1 MYRVMII
8 DDDAIIRR
16 GLSRNIS
23 WEESGFQ
30 LVGTAGDGEEGLQ
43 LFLQTHPE
51 IVISDIKMPFLDGL
65 DLSRRL
71 LGISPETKI
80 ILLTGYGEFDY
91 AKQALELKVFD
102 YILKP
107 IDFDVLIQTVQRA
120 ATVLDNERKVK
131 WQIQESRPLLKQRFL
146 TRLILGKYQSER
158 ELFDEAAFLEL
169 KILKG
174 CYIAVLVK
182 IDDYQNPEVFS
193 GIAEQEIAKI
203 KLANLCH
210 ETLANQAEV
219 VDLGGDELAIIFF
232 SDSKP
237 GQTTQDAFEWSESF
251 LFQANEELSLS
262 ITIGIGSVRHSLLEI
277 TDSFREA
284 RTALGFRHILG
295 RNQVLT
301 IGDTGIPNAGDP
313 TDLPEI
319 REELGLKVKLGLT
332 EEVVKLLNNIEAGL
346 LRRQFI
352 SLSASQLI
360 GTQLAFLLM
369 QELQDLESENPKVKK
384 EFFFERCRLIQ
395 EGQTIQDI
403 FIELRRLA
411 TEIFEMINQGRENI
425 QAGLIGKAIH
435 FIEENYFQEG
445 LSLTDVA
452 RAVHVSPVYLSIMFK
467 KERNINFSSFLTE
480 VRMKKAME
488 LLRSSDLKSYEVSE
502 RVGYSNPQYF
512 SVCFKKYTGCS
523 PSEFKKQQ

>member
-1 MYRVMII
+1 MYRVMIV

-30 LVGTAGDGEEGLQ
+30 LVGTVGDGEEGLR
-43 LFLQTHPE
+43 LFLQSQPE
-51 IVISDIKMPFLDGL
+51 IVISDIKMPFMDGL

-71 LGISPETKI
+71 LEVAPETKI

-107 IDFDVLIQTVQRA
+107 IDFDVLIQTVQKA
-120 ATVLDNERKVK
+120 ATVLDNERKVQ

-158 ELFDEAAFLEL
+158 ELFGEAAFLEL
-169 KILKG
+169 KIQKG

-193 GIAEQEIAKI
+193 GVAEQEIAKV
-203 KLANLCH
+203 KLANLCR
-210 ETLANQAEV
+210 ENLENQTEV
-219 VDLGGDELAIIFF
+219 VDLGGDEMVVIFF
-232 SDSKP
+232 SNSKP
-237 GQTTQDAFEWSESF
+237 GQTTQAAFEWSETLLS
-251 LFQANEELSLS
+251 QANERLSLS
-262 ITIGIGSVRHSLLEI
+262 ITIGLGSARPSLLEI

-284 RTALGFRHILG
+284 RSALGFRHILG

-301 IGDTGIPNAGDP
+301 IGDTGMPNAGD
-313 TDLPEI
+313 TADLPEI
-319 REELGLKVKLGLT
+319 REELGLKIKLGLT
-332 EEVVKLLNNIEAGL
+332 SEVVKLLDNIEAGL
-346 LRRQFI
+346 LRRKFV
-352 SLSASQLI
+352 SLSTAQLL
-360 GTQLAFLLM
+360 GTQLALLLL
-369 QELQDLESENPKVKK
+369 QEAQDLEAENPQVKRG
-384 EFFFERCRLIQ
+384 FFFGQCRLIQ

-403 FIELRRLA
+403 FMELRRLA
-411 TEIFEMINQGRENI
+411 SEISEMINQRRESMQEGLVG
-425 QAGLIGKAIH
+425 QAVH

-445 LSLTDVA
+445 LSLSDVA
-452 RAVHVSPVYLSIMFK
+452 QAVHVSPVYLSIMFK

-488 LLRSSDLKSYEVSE
+488 LLRSSDLKSYEVAE

-512 SVCFKKYTGCS
+512 SVCFKKYSGCS
-523 PSEFKKQQ
+523 PSEFKKQ